1 MTEVERRHADQFLAY
16 VADLARRLAA
26 PSQVR
31 QDESDETTMAGPKG
45 PREEG
50 YQK

>member
-31 QDESDETTMAGPKG
+31 EDESDEDAKDGTEVPRKG
-45 PREEG
+45 
-50 YQK
+50 